1 MSEKFFEII
10 RTRPNQLVIS
20 GPYPT
25 MPIFVTHLS
34 MYLVVNIIFIL
45 FASLK
50 IREAFRKKTAKFM
63 TTC

>member
-25 MPIFVTHLS
+25 MPIFVTYLS

-45 FASLK
+45 FTSLTINQK
-50 IREAFRKKTAKFM
+50 SRNL
-63 TTC
+63 